1 MTGLF
6 IVLEGGDGVGKS
18 THAAR
23 LAAHLE
29 SLGETVVRT
38 REPGGTELGVEIRGI
53 VLHHRGHVDP
63 RAEALLY
70 AADRAH
76 HIATVVRPALERGE
90 VVLQDR
96 YLFSSVAYQGSGRE
110 LGGDEI
116 RELSLWAA
124 RGLLPDFVLLLDVD
138 PGTARE
144 RMTAER
150 GELDRLESEARDFH
164 DRVRAAILAQAAA
177 DPERCLVVDATRPQA
192 EVAAEIRA
200 RVDALLAE
208 RAAGTAR

>member
-23 LAAHLE
+23 LAEHLAAR
-29 SLGETVVRT
+29 GETVLRT
-38 REPGGTELGVEIRGI
+38 REPGGTELGLEIRGI

-76 HIATVVRPALERGE
+76 HIATVVRPAVERGE
-90 VVLQDR
+90 IVLQDR
-96 YLFSSVAYQGSGRE
+96 YIDSSVAYQGTGRE
-110 LGGDEI
+110 LGADEI
-116 RELSLWAA
+116 RELSLWAT
-124 RGLLPDFVLLLDVD
+124 RGLVPDLVLVLDVD

-144 RMTAER
+144 RMTVER
-150 GELDRLESEARDFH
+150 GALDRLEAEARDFH
-164 DRVRAAILAQAAA
+164 DRVRGAFLEAAA
-177 DPERCLVVDATRPQA
+177 AHPDRYLVVDASREPDV
-192 EVAAEIRA
+192 VAAELRD
-200 RVDALLAE
+200 RVDELLAS
-208 RAAGTAR
+208 RR

>member
-23 LAAHLE
+23 LAEHLAAR
-29 SLGETVVRT
+29 GETVLRT
-38 REPGGTELGVEIRGI
+38 REPGGTELGLEIRGI

-76 HIATVVRPALERGE
+76 HIATVVRPAVERGE
-90 VVLQDR
+90 IVLQDR
-96 YLFSSVAYQGSGRE
+96 YIDSSVAYQGTGRE
-110 LGGDEI
+110 LGADEI
-116 RELSLWAA
+116 RELSLWAT
-124 RGLLPDFVLLLDVD
+124 RGLVPDLVLVLDVD

-150 GELDRLESEARDFH
+150 GALDRLEAEARDFH
-164 DRVRAAILAQAAA
+164 DRVRGAFLEAAA
-177 DPERCLVVDATRPQA
+177 AHPDRYLVVDASREPDV
-192 EVAAEIRA
+192 VAAELRD
-200 RVDALLAE
+200 RVDELLAS
-208 RAAGTAR
+208 RR

>member
-23 LAAHLE
+23 LAEHLVAR
-29 SLGETVVRT
+29 GETVVRT
-38 REPGGTELGVEIRGI
+38 REPGGTELGLEIRGI

-76 HIATVVRPALERGE
+76 HIATVVRPAVDRGE

-96 YLFSSVAYQGSGRE
+96 YIDSSVAYQGSGRD
-110 LGGDEI
+110 LGADEI
-116 RELSLWAA
+116 RQLSMWAT
-124 RGLLPDFVLLLDVD
+124 RGLEPDLVLVLDVD
-138 PGTARE
+138 PGTARA

-150 GELDRLESEARDFH
+150 GELDRLEAEARDFH
-164 DRVRAAILAQAAA
+164 DRVRSAFLDAAA
-177 DPERCLVVDATRPQA
+177 AHPERYLVVDASRGPDV
-192 EVAAEIRA
+192 VAAELRA
-200 RVDALLAE
+200 RVDELLE
-208 RAAGTAR
+208 RRR

>member
-1 MTGLF
+1 MTGLL

-38 REPGGTELGVEIRGI
+38 REPGGTELGAEIRDI
-53 VLHHRGHVDP
+53 VLHHHGHIAP

-76 HIATVVRPALERGE
+76 HVATVVRPALERGDI
-90 VVLQDR
+90 VLQDR
-96 YLFSSVAYQGSGRE
+96 YIDSSVAYQGSGRD

-116 RELSLWAA
+116 RELSRWAT
-124 RGLLPDFVLLLDVD
+124 RGLEPDLVLVLDVD
-138 PGTARE
+138 PATARS

-150 GELDRLESEARDFH
+150 GGLDRLESEAQEFH
-164 DRVRAAILAQAAA
+164 ERVRAAFLARAAEH
-177 DPERCLVVDATRPQA
+177 PERYCVADATRPQD
-192 EVAAEIRA
+192 EVAEQLRA
-200 RVDALLAE
+200 RVDELI
-208 RAAGTAR
+208 AGRR

>member
-1 MTGLF
+1 LTGLF

-23 LAAHLE
+23 LAEHLAAR
-29 SLGETVVRT
+29 GETVLRT
-38 REPGGTELGVEIRGI
+38 REPGGTELGLEIRGI

-76 HIATVVRPALERGE
+76 HIATVVRPAVERGE
-90 VVLQDR
+90 IVLQDR
-96 YLFSSVAYQGSGRE
+96 YIDSSVAYQGTGRE
-110 LGGDEI
+110 LGADEI
-116 RELSLWAA
+116 RELSLWAT
-124 RGLLPDFVLLLDVD
+124 RGLVPDLVLVLDVD

-150 GELDRLESEARDFH
+150 GALDRLEAEARDFH
-164 DRVRAAILAQAAA
+164 DRVRGAFLEAAA
-177 DPERCLVVDATRPQA
+177 AHPDRYLVVDASREPDV
-192 EVAAEIRA
+192 VAAELRD
-200 RVDALLAE
+200 RVDELLAS
-208 RAAGTAR
+208 RR